1 MRLHGGVA
9 GCRTWSD
16 HVRKAN
22 QPNETAIAHAVSYT
36 TSIFLRLHTTLT
48 VLRLSSQ
55 QVLIKSFVVRCQQ
68 QNVSQLMKWDGF
80 GCMSALLFRIPGH
93 QTSHY
98 VAKAQRRHVFHYPRQ
113 KSYQHKTSETT
124 SCGWADAKEF
134 MSTQKHFNKFPWIC
148 DTTQV
153 PLPGNHVQAH
163 TRWLMS
169 TQKRV
174 NESPWHRYTMK
185 CKVLTSYEGPAVW
198 DVFDLFFTGTCST
211 SDKTRCTYSFSS
223 HPSSARIRLARST
236 SVADLSS
243 KNRMR
248 STKTGFFSTS
258 FVSNHSR
265 SGISPMMWTSSSW
278 RGRDNNT

>member
-1 MRLHGGVA
+1 MP
-9 GCRTWSD
+9 
-16 HVRKAN
+16 
-22 QPNETAIAHAVSYT
+22 QNELVILGAFMSQRGAKQYLQHKSFQEGKVIW
-36 TSIFLRLHTTLT
+36 F
-48 VLRLSSQ
+48 SQ
-55 QVLIKSFVVRCQQ
+55 QSKIRHRHASSRPVMII
-68 QNVSQLMKWDGF
+68 GY

-134 MSTQKHFNKFPWIC
+134 MSTQKHFNKFPWIY

-185 CKVLTSYEGPAVW
+185 CKVLTSYEPN
-198 DVFDLFFTGTCST
+198 
-211 SDKTRCTYSFSS
+211 
-223 HPSSARIRLARST
+223 RLA
-236 SVADLSS
+236 
-243 KNRMR
+243 
-248 STKTGFFSTS
+248 
-258 FVSNHSR
+258 
-265 SGISPMMWTSSSW
+265 
-278 RGRDNNT
+278 